1 MNFCFFFCFP
11 EENRISRL
19 VLRELVLLTFFF
31 FFPLLSRPEDKP
43 KKHSNPCS
51 RKGGAPHNC
60 ELFRRFLVRTLS
72 WRLEKLGGLSS
83 SSSSSS
89 SSGSGCLL
97 PCVSLSSFKTAQQQ
111 TQSFFLSACLQSLC
125 SFCSFYS

>member
-1 MNFCFFFCFP
+1 M
-11 EENRISRL
+11 ENRLSRL

-31 FFPLLSRPEDKP
+31 FFFFLLLSRPEDKP

-60 ELFRRFLVRTLS
+60 ELLRRFLVRTLS

-83 SSSSSS
+83 SSSSS
-89 SSGSGCLL
+89 GSGCLL
-97 PCVSLSSFKTAQQQ
+97 PCVSLSSYKTAQQQ
-111 TQSFFLSACLQSLC
+111 TQSFFLSACLPACLPACRDFVHSVHEEQAFS
-125 SFCSFYS
+125 

>member
-1 MNFCFFFCFP
+1 MNFCFFFCFL

-60 ELFRRFLVRTLS
+60 ELSRRFLVRTLS

-89 SSGSGCLL
+89 GSGCLL
-97 PCVSLSSFKTAQQQ
+97 PCVSLSSYKTAQQQ

-125 SFCSFYS
+125 SFCSFCS